1 MEAFLGLFPTN
12 PGSTSNLR
20 KKYKGSGLIGFNH
33 LGNTYKQTE
42 VSPEISMGAARTKF
56 L

>member
-1 MEAFLGLFPTN
+1 MESFLGLFPTK
-12 PGSTSNLR
+12 PGSTSNLSN
-20 KKYKGSGLIGFNH
+20 KSKGSGPIGFNH

-42 VSPEISMGAARTKF
+42 VSPEKSMGAAGTKF